1 MSELLG
7 MAVIY
12 LDLNRIMVGIET
24 MTPEKYSLVCC
35 VSPCFSQLLVRLLP
49 HPFLNLPLLVIMGR
63 LLETAHSHNLVT
75 YQRGRVTMLH
85 IRPLSTKPNGTAHIE
100 AFVICLHRQRKCC
113 CNNKAKTHTHPARA
127 YTIPRGCFRNASD
140 KGDALP
146 GKNHQKQHGHGSQ
159 VLYRF
164 YVEYR

>member
-1 MSELLG
+1 
-7 MAVIY
+7 
-12 LDLNRIMVGIET
+12 

-35 VSPCFSQLLVRLLP
+35 VSPFFSQLLVRLLP

-75 YQRGRVTMLH
+75 YQRGRVTVLQ
-85 IRPLSTKPNGTAHIE
+85 IVPLSTKPNGTAHIK
-100 AFVICLHRQRKCC
+100 AFVICLHRQRKCRS
-113 CNNKAKTHTHPARA
+113 NNKASTRTSSIKTHTHPARA
-127 YTIPRGCFRNASD
+127 CAIPRGCFRNASD

-146 GKNHQKQHGHGSQ
+146 GKNHQKQYGHGSQ